1 MTLCSILWRVLMVA
15 PLALLTTF
23 ADAAEI
29 KVIST
34 IGVKMA
40 LPEIIAEFERESGH
54 KVTISYGTAAVLKT
68 DILEG
73 KIGGD
78 VAILTAQVIDDL
90 VKEGRLAAGS
100 KVDLAKSGSG
110 FGVKAG
116 APKPDVSTPEALKQT
131 LLAAKTIGYSPR
143 GATGP
148 VFIGITEKL
157 GIAEAVKPK
166 LVGVAGVV
174 GELVAKG
181 EIEIG
186 VQQIPELMDVAGVE
200 VAGPFPPE
208 FQVIT
213 TFSAGLDAKAKETEA
228 ATALIKFLSSPAV
241 AKVYKSKG
249 LDPA

>member
-1 MTLCSILWRVLMVA
+1 MILRSMLRRVLMAA
-15 PLALLTTF
+15 PFVLLTTI
-23 ADAAEI
+23 ANAAEI

-40 LPEIIAEFERESGH
+40 LPEIIAAFEQASGH
-54 KVTISYGTAAVLKT
+54 KVTITYGTAAVLKT

-73 KIGGD
+73 KTGGD

-90 VKEGRLAAGS
+90 LKEGRLAGS

-116 APKPDVSTPEALKQT
+116 GPKPDVSTAQALKQT

-157 GIAEAVKPK
+157 GIAEQVKPK

-174 GELVAKG
+174 GELIAKG

-213 TFSAGLDAKAKETEA
+213 TFSAGLDAKAKEAEA
-228 ATALIKFLSSPAV
+228 ANALIKFLSGPAA

>member
-1 MTLCSILWRVLMVA
+1 MTLRSMLWRVVTVA
-15 PLALLTTF
+15 PFALLTTI
-23 ADAAEI
+23 ANAAEI
-29 KVIST
+29 KVVST

-68 DILEG
+68 EILEG

-90 VKEGRLAAGS
+90 LKEGRLAAGS

-116 APKPDVSTPEALKQT
+116 SPKPDVSTPEALKQT
-131 LLAAKTIGYSPR
+131 LVAAKSIGYSPR
-143 GATGP
+143 GATGS

-157 GIAEAVKPK
+157 GIAEQVKPK
-166 LVGVAGVV
+166 LVGASVV
-174 GELVAKG
+174 GELIAKG

-200 VAGPFPPE
+200 LAGPFPPE

-213 TFSAGLDAKAKETEA
+213 TFSAGLDVKAKEA
-228 ATALIKFLSSPAV
+228 DVARALIKFLSGPAA
-241 AKVYKSKG
+241 AKAYKAKG

>member
-1 MTLCSILWRVLMVA
+1 MTMRAWLWRVLMAA
-15 PLALLTTF
+15 PFMVLTTI
-23 ADAAEI
+23 ANAAEI

-40 LPEIIAEFERESGH
+40 LPGIIAEFERTSGH
-54 KVTISYGTAAVLKT
+54 KVTVTYGTAAVLKT
-68 DILEG
+68 DMLEG

-78 VAILTAQVIDDL
+78 VAVLTGQVIDDL
-90 VKEGRLAAGS
+90 LKEGRLAAGS

-116 APKPDVSTPEALKQT
+116 TPKPDVSTAQALKQT

-143 GATGP
+143 GATGS

-157 GIAEAVKPK
+157 GIAEQVKPK
-166 LVGVAGVV
+166 LLGVSGVV
-174 GELVAKG
+174 GELIAKG

-213 TFSAGLDAKAKETEA
+213 TFSAGLDAKTKEAEA
-228 ATALIKFLSSPAV
+228 ANALIKFLSSPAA
-241 AKVYKSKG
+241 AKAYKAKG